1 MNLFRNLKI
10 GGRMTLLVAAAVVA
24 MFAAVIAVTVI
35 RVNQMAL
42 DDARTLAS
50 ADAGQVGRSVQA
62 DVNVAMDEARALAA
76 VFEASVNVDGL
87 KLTRRRANM
96 ILKYFIERN
105 KDFPDVWAVFEPDA
119 FDGNDANFKGDAGTD
134 ETGRFIPVWSRGQDG
149 AGVLEASKDYEK
161 PGPGDYYVIPRSRKQ
176 ETVIDPYPYT
186 LNGTE
191 VLLSSFVVPVKD
203 AQGKFLGVVG
213 LDLDLSVI
221 QGQFKGLTIGQYQ
234 KAYMRLMSGNGTV
247 VANTRGEFIGKSI
260 DEASSDKELAGWVH
274 AGTAFQSVRYSGTL
288 KDNVIS
294 IGVPVEIAR
303 TGQHW
308 IVNAQISLGE
318 ATQVGRTLTLRLLA
332 IAAAA
337 VALVIL
343 IVFLIARSIS
353 RPLAIGVRFAK
364 RIADGDLTATVD
376 VGHRRDEIGELAVSL
391 NEMTENLRNLARQI
405 QEGAGQLASSTD
417 ELSTTAQ
424 QLSEGAQSQA
434 STLEET
440 SASVEQL
447 TASVEQVSDHA
458 QSQSSSVT
466 QTSAT
471 MDQMMKSVSQV
482 SGTLQKVA
490 ASAAGSVAKAQQ
502 GADSVKQ
509 AVEAIKDI
517 SQSSQRIA
525 GIVTVITDI
534 ADQTNLLALNASI
547 EAARAGEH
555 GRGFAVV
562 ADEVSK
568 LAERSASSTKEIEA
582 LIRETLRQV
591 KQGVDLAEGSGRSMT
606 EIINGAREA
615 STMVRDLQDLIDQ
628 QVAAIKEVALAVQ
641 NLNEMSQGITAATE
655 EQTTNARQVSTAIES
670 VNQLTQQAA
679 TSAEQLA
686 SSTEEL
692 SGMAQQ
698 LQGMVSSFKLE
709 QEPAAVA
716 ADASHAAAAPVAPAA
731 VESLAS
737 S

>member
-10 GGRMTLLVAAAVVA
+10 GARMTLLLSAVVTVV
-24 MFAAVIAVTVI
+24 FAAVILVTVI
-35 RVNQMAL
+35 RVNQLAL
-42 DDARTLAS
+42 DDARTLAA
-50 ADAGQVGRSVQA
+50 ADADQVGQSVRA

-76 VFEASVNVDGL
+76 ILEASVNVDGL

-105 KDFPDVWAVFEPDA
+105 QQFPDVWAVFEPNA

-134 ETGRFIPVWSRGQDG
+134 DTGRFIPVWSRGQDG
-149 AGVLEASKDYEK
+149 VGVLEASKDYEK
-161 PGPGDYYVIPRSRKQ
+161 QGPGDYYTIPRSRKM

-186 LNGTE
+186 LNGNE

-213 LDLDLSVI
+213 LDLDLGVI
-221 QGQFKGLTIGQYQ
+221 QEQFKGYTIGRYK
-234 KAYMRLMSGNGTV
+234 KAFMRLTSGNGTV
-247 VANTRGEFIGKSI
+247 VANTRGEFVGKPI
-260 DEASSDKELAGWVH
+260 DEASTDKELAARVH
-274 AGTAFQSVRYSGTL
+274 AGAAFQSIRYSGTL
-288 KDNVIS
+288 KDTVIS
-294 IGVPVEIAR
+294 VGVPLEIGR
-303 TGQHW
+303 SGQHW
-308 IVNAQISLGE
+308 LVNAQVSLGE
-318 ATQVGRTLTLRLLA
+318 ATQVGRTMTLRLLA

-337 VALVIL
+337 VAMVVL

-353 RPLAIGVRFAK
+353 RPLGQGVRFAR

-376 VGHRRDEIGELAVSL
+376 VGHRRDEIGELAVAL
-391 NEMTENLRNLARQI
+391 NEMTGNLRNLARQI
-405 QEGAGQLASSTD
+405 QEGAGQLASSTE

-424 QLSEGAQSQA
+424 QLSEGAQGQA

-440 SASVEQL
+440 SASVEEL

-466 QTSAT
+466 QTTAT

-482 SGTLQKVA
+482 SGTLRKVA
-490 ASAAGSVAKAQQ
+490 ESAAGSVSKAQQ
-502 GADSVKQ
+502 GAESVKQ

-517 SQSSQRIA
+517 SRSSQRIA

-582 LIRETLRQV
+582 LIKDTLRQV
-591 KQGVDLAEGSGRSMT
+591 TQGVELAEGSGHSMT
-606 EIINGAREA
+606 EIMDGARDA
-615 STMVRDLQDLIDQ
+615 SAMVRDLQDLIDQ
-628 QVAAIKEVALAVQ
+628 QVAAIREVALAVQ

-655 EQTTNARQVSTAIES
+655 EQTTNAKQVSTAIET
-670 VNQLTQQAA
+670 VNQVTQQAA

-698 LQGMVSSFKLE
+698 LQGMVSSFKLD
-709 QEPAAVA
+709 QETAVVK
-716 ADASHAAAAPVAPAA
+716 ADA
-731 VESLAS
+731 
-737 S
+737 